1 MSIIVGSLG
10 AILIVG
16 LAAFLYIQLRNQHR
30 TQGLSLSDKTD
41 IAKMAM
47 SLGSLIMAVISLY
60 IAINSYQSAQQ
71 SGRQQQQT
79 LNASKDSLL
88 SVVDVLKNQQS
99 MIEDSRHAL
108 RQSIDIIT
116 AQKDLLQQSVETSRN
131 QLSVLDAQWKRQLEQ
146 PDIHAALVYPAK
158 PAVLLINKSNIK
170 PVKDGLYQLITLNI
184 DRWLGVR
191 DCNRNGSG
199 LQSPHFWDRIICLY
213 PSPQD
218 RIICL

>member
-16 LAAFLYIQLRNQHR
+16 LAAFLYIQLRNKHR

-60 IAINSYQSAQQ
+60 IAINSYQSAQE
-71 SGRQQQQT
+71 SDLQQRQT
-79 LNASKDSLL
+79 LSASKDSLL

-99 MIEDSRHAL
+99 MIEDSRYAL

-131 QLSVLDAQWKRQLEQ
+131 QLAVLDAQWKRQLEQ
-146 PDIHAALVYPAK
+146 PDIYAALVYPAK
-158 PAVLLINKSNIK
+158 TAVLVSNKSNIK
-170 PVKDGLYQLITLNI
+170 PVKDGLYQ
-184 DRWLGVR
+184 
-191 DCNRNGSG
+191 
-199 LQSPHFWDRIICLY
+199 
-213 PSPQD
+213 
-218 RIICL
+218 